1 MGAYGNSFS
10 LLIDEDGEV
19 DVSKLKEKAAVMGM
33 KKKIQEIEDRKNALF
48 PSWRSIGF
56 PNETN
61 NIAKEEEGDEW
72 KVRESK
78 PRRDGGGE
86 KGGDGGLLEKKEVK
100 KKEEDEEEEG
110 RESEELLV
118 YEGLLVEEITKGKQK
133 MRRITTKR
141 KKAAAAYR
149 KIKGKDRHSRRS
161 F

>member
-100 KKEEDEEEEG
+100 KKEEDEEEE

-141 KKAAAAYR
+141 KKAAAVYR